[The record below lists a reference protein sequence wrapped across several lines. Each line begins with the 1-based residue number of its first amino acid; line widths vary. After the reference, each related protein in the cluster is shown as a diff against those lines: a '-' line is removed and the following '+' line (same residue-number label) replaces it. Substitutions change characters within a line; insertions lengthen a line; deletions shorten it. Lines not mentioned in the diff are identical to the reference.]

1 MSRAINSAELDGRK
15 YGRLLARTLPRAI
28 KTEEENERAISEIE
42 RLMDKGEENLSP
54 EEENL
59 LELLTV
65 LVEKF
70 EDEHYEISDATPAEV
85 IKMLMEERG
94 LRQRDL
100 LPILGSS
107 GVTSEVVTGKRR
119 PSKTQAR
126 ALARFFRVSPEVFI

>member
-1 MSRAINSAELDGRK
+1 MSRSINVAKIDKRK

-28 KTEEENERAISEIE
+28 KTEAENERALREIE

-65 LVEKF
+65 LVERF
-70 EDEHYEISDATPAEV
+70 EDEHYEIPDAPPSEI

-100 LPILGSS
+100 LPVLGSS
-107 GVTSEVVTGKRR
+107 GVTSEVITGKRR
-119 PSKTQAR
+119 PSKAQAR
-126 ALARFFRVSPEVFI
+126 ALADYFHVSPEVFI